1 MALTAPLSA
10 VYFGSLSLVSPLAN
24 LLVLWMAPV
33 LFSCALLGTALCALL
48 PALAPLTAAADLLA
62 RYLLWAAGLLA
73 DIPGGAVSFDG
84 PGTVMWLVFLYTLL
98 GICTLSRERRR
109 KYLVAL
115 LAGAVGL
122 GAVRALPRLTVA
134 GGGLTAV
141 AVDVGQGAGT
151 LLHAGDTTVLVDCGS
166 LGSPR
171 QAGIAAARAL
181 ETYGWGGLDCVVLTH
196 YHADHAGG
204 LASLLARV
212 EVERLVLPQ
221 LLGSRD
227 QAALQRE
234 VLALA
239 ERYGT
244 AVTYV
249 ESPMETPLGE
259 AARLTVYPPVA
270 EGSANEEGLTV
281 LCSAGA
287 FDLLITGDMNA
298 AAERRLTALYDLPDI
313 EVLLAGHHGSRYS
326 TSQELLEAVSPE
338 VGIISVGENS
348 FGHPAGEAM
357 ERMAGAGMTLYRT
370 DLQGNILIRVKGKE

>member
-1 MALTAPLSA
+1 M
-10 VYFGSLSLVSPLAN
+10 
-24 LLVLWMAPV
+24 
-33 LFSCALLGTALCALL
+33 
-48 PALAPLTAAADLLA
+48 
-62 RYLLWAAGLLA
+62 
-73 DIPGGAVSFDG
+73 
-84 PGTVMWLVFLYTLL
+84 
-98 GICTLSRERRR
+98 
-109 KYLVAL
+109 
-115 LAGAVGL
+115 
-122 GAVRALPRLTVA
+122 
-134 GGGLTAV
+134 
-141 AVDVGQGAGT
+141 
-151 LLHAGDTTVLVDCGS
+151 
-166 LGSPR
+166 
-171 QAGIAAARAL
+171 
-181 ETYGWGGLDCVVLTH
+181 
-196 YHADHAGG
+196 
-204 LASLLARV
+204 
-212 EVERLVLPQ
+212 ERLVLPQ

-298 AAERRLTALYDLPDI
+298 AAERQLTALYDLPDI